1 MDLSFSSI
9 LVAVGVLS
17 FVILYSTYT
26 GLIQKRN
33 KVQEAFAS
41 IDVQLKKRYD
51 LLPNI
56 LSIAKKFMEH
66 ERSLFEDITKLRTQA
81 LNLSN
86 DYKDINQKIELDKQI
101 SAKMG
106 QIMVSVENY
115 PQLKSDQTM
124 VVAMQTYNEVEEHIA
139 AARRFYNAATLELK
153 NAVEIFPSSIIANM
167 LNIKPSEF
175 FNIDERER
183 QPVNAADFFN
193 N

>member
-17 FVILYSTYT
+17 FVIFYSTYT

-175 FNIDERER
+175 FNIDEKER